1 VLTLRRYR
9 TLIKTRNAYVSSSTM
24 KFSPDALVSAGIT
37 EKGVVICNF
46 MFGSDLQEP
55 KAHCVRIFPP
65 GQHGNQRAM
74 DDVTLQYP
82 ILQDKNFDV
91 RAIVFHAQGF
101 ITQLSQVKDMYRSHL
116 VPYKLFGCTLQGG
129 PSLLWGQIMT
139 EFNEDT
145 TRSIDCDIK
154 NEIALWI
161 GRVSS
166 PQDQSHFYHGLKSV
180 KKPCAF
186 NVLQW
191 KTWFETFFNVH
202 LTLLPG
208 PLKKPPEQELCDL
221 YFCTFPDAW
230 KTAWFA

>member
-1 VLTLRRYR
+1 
-9 TLIKTRNAYVSSSTM
+9 M

-46 MFGSDLQEP
+46 MFGSDLREP
-55 KAHCVRIFPP
+55 KAHRVRIFPP

-91 RAIVFHAQGF
+91 MAMVFHAQGF

-129 PSLLWGQIMT
+129 PSLLWGQIMA
-139 EFNEDT
+139 EFNTNIANE
-145 TRSIDCDIK
+145 INADIK

-166 PQDQSHFYHGLKSV
+166 PQDQSHFYHGLKTV
-180 KKPCAF
+180 K
-186 NVLQW
+186 NLVLSM
-191 KTWFETFFNVH
+191 
-202 LTLLPG
+202 
-208 PLKKPPEQELCDL
+208 
-221 YFCTFPDAW
+221 FCNGKLGLRPFLMYISHCCLVL
-230 KTAWFA
+230 